1 MIERR
6 TEEDKERVPEVSDIK
21 TESSVA
27 WYWFSI
33 EMSTLL
39 PPGIYSNS
47 VIVESNMSTCCPA
60 TGQPG
65 PEVISDNHKSM
76 YIMQILAN
84 CLNTADNGKVRACLC
99 QFMFMYIF
107 HEAVQNLLL

>member
-1 MIERR
+1 
-6 TEEDKERVPEVSDIK
+6 
-21 TESSVA
+21 
-27 WYWFSI
+27 
-33 EMSTLL
+33 
-39 PPGIYSNS
+39 
-47 VIVESNMSTCCPA
+47 MSTCCPA

-107 HEAVQNLLL
+107 HEAVQNVLL